1 MSIAMEAGE
10 SINALNKNITYGGK
24 TQYCTAYHI
33 TSNTTNTVTSTTAYL
48 TQLVICVTGAG
59 TSWTIQVKNKEAT
72 AKVIY
77 QATAAVGTYV
87 YSMGGL
93 ILMTSGIDIVT
104 SGTTAGTADVF
115 VTYYQ

>member
-1 MSIAMEAGE
+1 MSIAMESGE
-10 SINALNKNITYGGK
+10 SIHALNKNITYGGK

-48 TQLVICVTGAG
+48 TQLVVCVSGAG
-59 TSWTIQVKNKEAT
+59 TSWTIKVQNKEAT
-72 AKVIY
+72 PKIVY
-77 QATAAVGTYV
+77 SATAAVGTYV

-93 ILMTSGIDIVT
+93 TLMTNGIDIVT